1 MEIEFDSLRTR
12 KISCLSYQD
21 TLGNTQ
27 PSKYFLNS
35 IFAGMSGNRFQL
47 KTFILILIEIVISF
61 QAQSQI
67 TVDTSFTAEQ
77 LVKKLAGN
85 QGVVVGNIT
94 VTGPHLGYGF
104 FKDAEPAIGIDQG
117 IILSSGSVFDAF
129 TPNNLPYKT
138 GYFSDPKA
146 KKKPKG
152 DKDLNRISHG
162 ISGDAVVIE
171 FDFIPLNNK
180 IMFNYVFGSE
190 EYPEYVGSKYNDVFA
205 FIVNGEKVRRV
216 NIATIPGVN
225 FPVSINT
232 LNNKLSN
239 QYYID
244 NDYYKKPELKKK
256 IPMQK
261 KKKTPAHPKNK
272 VSDFKISKSKK
283 KKLNQEIVNNVQ
295 YDGLTGVM
303 TASCYVVPYKKYHLK
318 IAIADVGDL
327 AYDSGVMLEAGSL
340 ISLKDPGQ
348 PKFKDYPDLSNKLD
362 FKSIFAGKI
371 IPDQQSKQDSIDD
384 AEQDRFAVTN
394 INFLTASAVIP
405 DTAKHN
411 LDALAEYLMRHMEM
425 HCELTGYTDNVGS
438 KKYNQN
444 LSEKRANAVMD
455 YLIKKGVAWQR
466 LKIEGYNFEDPIAD
480 NSVETGR
487 AANRRVE
494 IVLFDDSAVTTK

>member
-1 MEIEFDSLRTR
+1 MIGYRFR
-12 KISCLSYQD
+12 
-21 TLGNTQ
+21 
-27 PSKYFLNS
+27 LN
-35 IFAGMSGNRFQL
+35 I
-47 KTFILILIEIVISF
+47 ILLFLIEIFVF
-61 QAQSQI
+61 EKAQAQI
-67 TVDTSFTAEQ
+67 TVDTTLNAED

-94 VTGPHLGYGF
+94 VTGSHLGYGF
-104 FKDAEPAIGIDQG
+104 FKDAETAIGIDQG

-129 TPNNLPYKT
+129 APNNLPYKT

-216 NIATIPGVN
+216 NIATIPGYN

-244 NDYYKKPELKKK
+244 NDYFKKPELKKK
-256 IPMQK
+256 IPAQ
-261 KKKTPAHPKNK
+261 KNK
-272 VSDFKISKSKK
+272 KVKRKKPQVSDFKISKSKK
-283 KKLNQEIVNNVQ
+283 KKLNPEIVNNIQ
-295 YDGLTGVM
+295 YDGLTAVM

-318 IAIADVGDL
+318 IAIGDVGDL

-348 PKFKDYPDLSNKLD
+348 PKFKEYPDLSSKLD
-362 FKSIFAGKI
+362 FKAIFAGKI

-384 AEQDRFAVTN
+384 AEQERFAVTN
-394 INFLTASAVIP
+394 INYASASDIIP
-405 DTAKHN
+405 DTSKNN
-411 LDALAEYLMRHMEM
+411 LNDLAEYLLRHIEMR
-425 HCELTGYTDNVGS
+425 CELTGYTDNVGS

-466 LKIEGYNFEDPIAD
+466 IKISGYNFEDPIAD
-480 NSVETGR
+480 NSREEGR

-494 IVLFDDSAVTTK
+494 IVLFDDSSVTTK